1 MYVFV
6 SRQCRILHL
15 KFKVPRG
22 NSHQSRLVSVLGRL
36 GRCYADTTCTKAACD
51 SPLLFSID
59 EIPSL
64 KDKHHPLPRVPFR
77 LVTPS
82 IASAALYCPCTK
94 KIVPLI

>member
-1 MYVFV
+1 V
-6 SRQCRILHL
+6 SA
-15 KFKVPRG
+15 
-22 NSHQSRLVSVLGRL
+22 LGRL

-64 KDKHHPLPRVPFR
+64 KDKHHPFPRVPFR

-82 IASAALYCPCTK
+82 IASAALYCPYTK